1 MKPAIFYKNYISNN
15 PARLILFMY
24 IVSIIIGT
32 ILLML
37 PISSSG
43 GEWTSLIDAFF
54 TIVSSVCVTGLTT
67 VATAIHW
74 STFGKVIILLWIQLG
89 GLGVMTAASMVALIF
104 NKKMSISDRLK
115 LSEEKNA
122 TGIEG
127 IVRIIKFILLST
139 FLAEAIGAIF
149 LSFTFVKDF
158 GLAKGIFYGIFHSIS
173 AFCNAGFDLIGE
185 QSLTPYATNLNISL
199 VISLLIIVGGIG
211 HTVIK
216 EILVKKFRFRKY
228 SVHTKLTLLI
238 TLGLL
243 IIPTLWFL
251 VIEFNNPETLGNYS
265 FFHKI
270 IVAFFQSTTTRT
282 AGFYTSNQAMYLNA
296 SMVITIMLMFIG
308 GSPAGTAGGFKT
320 TTFAALFLITKS
332 NVTKNKDISL
342 FKRRL
347 PEEISE
353 KVIAIFTISL
363 TWIVGVVFLITL
375 FEPTINT
382 LDIVYEVISAY
393 ATVGLTRGI
402 TSDLTIISKLI
413 IAATM
418 IFGKVGPISIIV
430 AFIDSDKHKTYREQK
445 VSILIG

>member
-1 MKPAIFYKNYISNN
+1 
-15 PARLILFMY
+15 
-24 IVSIIIGT
+24 
-32 ILLML
+32 
-37 PISSSG
+37 
-43 GEWTSLIDAFF
+43 
-54 TIVSSVCVTGLTT
+54 
-67 VATAIHW
+67 
-74 STFGKVIILLWIQLG
+74 
-89 GLGVMTAASMVALIF
+89 MTAASMVALIF
-104 NKKMSISDRLK
+104 NRRMSISDRLK

-122 TGIEG
+122 MSIEG

-139 FLAEAIGAIF
+139 FLVEGIGAIF

-185 QSLTPYATNLNISL
+185 QSMTPYATNLNINF
-199 VISLLIIVGGIG
+199 VISALIIIGGIG

-216 EILVKKFRFRKY
+216 EILVKRFRFRKY
-228 SVHTKLTLLI
+228 SVNTKLTLFMTASL
-238 TLGLL
+238 LL
-243 IIPTLWFL
+243 IPTISFL
-251 VIEFNNPETLGNYS
+251 IIEFNNPETLGKYS
-265 FFHKI
+265 FFHKVL
-270 IVAFFQSTTTRT
+270 VAFFQSTTTRT

-363 TWIVGVVFLITL
+363 SWIVGAVFLIAV
-375 FEPTINT
+375 FEPMINT
-382 LDIVYEVISAY
+382 LDIVYEVVSAY

-402 TSDLTIISKLI
+402 TSDLTIMSKLI
-413 IAATM
+413 VAATM
-418 IFGKVGPISIIV
+418 LFGKVGPISIIV
-430 AFIDSDKHKTYREQK
+430 AFINSDKHKSYREQK

>member
-1 MKPAIFYKNYISNN
+1 MKLAQYYKNFISKN

-24 IVSIIIGT
+24 VVSIVIGT

-37 PISSSG
+37 PISSSS
-43 GEWTSLIDAFF
+43 GEWTSLVDSLF
-54 TIVSSVCVTGLTT
+54 TIISSVCVTGLTT
-67 VATAIHW
+67 VVTTIHW
-74 STFGKVIILLWIQLG
+74 SIFGKVVILLWIQLG

-104 NKKMSISDRLK
+104 NRKMSISDRLK

-122 TGIEG
+122 MSIDG

-139 FLAEAIGAIF
+139 FLIEAIGAIF

-158 GLAKGIFYGIFHSIS
+158 GLVKGIFYGVFHSIS
-173 AFCNAGFDLIGE
+173 AFCNAGFDLIGRE
-185 QSLTPYATNLNISL
+185 SMTPYVTNLNISF
-199 VISLLIIVGGIG
+199 VISLLIIIGGIG

-216 EILVKKFRFRKY
+216 EILVKRFEFKKY
-228 SVHTKLTLLI
+228 SVHTKLTLFMTI
-238 TLGLL
+238 GLL
-243 IIPTLWFL
+243 VIPTITFL
-251 VIEFNNPETLGNYS
+251 LIEFNNPETLGKYS
-265 FFHKI
+265 FFNKI
-270 IVAFFQSTTTRT
+270 LVAFFQSTTTRT
-282 AGFYTSNQAMYLNA
+282 AGFYTSNQALYFNA
-296 SMVITIMLMFIG
+296 SMIITIMLMFIG

-320 TTFAALFLITKS
+320 TTFATLFLITKS

-363 TWIVGVVFLITL
+363 TWILTAVFLISI
-375 FEPTINT
+375 FEPTLNT

-413 IAATM
+413 VAATM
-418 IFGKVGPISIIV
+418 LFGKVGPISIIV
-430 AFIDSDKHKTYREQK
+430 AFINSDKHKSYREQK

>member
-1 MKPAIFYKNYISNN
+1 MKISNYYKNYISKN

-24 IVSIIIGT
+24 IMSIIIGT

-37 PISSSG
+37 PISSSS
-43 GEWTSLIDAFF
+43 GEWTSLADALF
-54 TIVSSVCVTGLTT
+54 TIVSAVCVTGLTT
-67 VATAIHW
+67 VVTTIHW
-74 STFGKVIILLWIQLG
+74 SIFGKIIILLWIQLG

-104 NKKMSISDRLK
+104 NRKMSISDRLK

-122 TGIEG
+122 MSIEG

-139 FLAEAIGAIF
+139 FLIEGIGAIF

-173 AFCNAGFDLIGE
+173 AFCNAGFDLIGKR
-185 QSLTPYATNLNISL
+185 SITPYATNLN
-199 VISLLIIVGGIG
+199 VIFVILPLIIIGGIG

-216 EILVKKFRFRKY
+216 ELLVKKFRFKDY
-228 SVHTKLTLLI
+228 SVHTKLTLFM
-238 TLGLL
+238 TAGLL
-243 IIPTLWFL
+243 IIPTIFFL
-251 VIEFNNPETLGNYS
+251 IIEFNNPQTLGEYNL
-265 FFHKI
+265 FNKI
-270 IVAFFQSTTTRT
+270 LVACFQSTTTRT
-282 AGFYTSNQAMYLNA
+282 AGFYTSTQAMYLNA
-296 SMVITIMLMFIG
+296 SMVITIVLMFIG

-347 PEEISE
+347 PEEISK
-353 KVIAIFTISL
+353 KVIAIFTISI
-363 TWIVGVVFLITL
+363 TWIIAAVFLITL
-375 FEPTINT
+375 FEPMINT

-402 TSDLTIISKLI
+402 TGELTIISKLI

-418 IFGKVGPISIIV
+418 LFGKVGPISIIV
-430 AFIDSDKHKTYREQK
+430 AFINSDKHKSYREQK

>member
-1 MKPAIFYKNYISNN
+1 MKPALFYKNYISKN

-24 IVSIIIGT
+24 IVSIIIGA

-37 PISSSG
+37 PISSSS
-43 GEWTSLIDAFF
+43 GEWTSLIDALF
-54 TIVSSVCVTGLTT
+54 TIISAVCVTGLTT
-67 VATAIHW
+67 VVTTIHW
-74 STFGKVIILLWIQLG
+74 SIFGKVVILLWIQLG

-104 NKKMSISDRLK
+104 NRKMSISDRLK

-122 TGIEG
+122 MGIQG

-139 FLAEAIGAIF
+139 FLVEGIGAIF

-185 QSLTPYATNLNISL
+185 QSMTPYATNLNISF
-199 VISLLIIVGGIG
+199 VISFLIIIGGIG

-216 EILVKKFRFRKY
+216 EILVKRFRFRKY
-228 SVHTKLTLLI
+228 SVHTKLTLFI
-238 TLGLL
+238 TASLL
-243 IIPTLWFL
+243 IIPTICFL
-251 VIEFNNPETLGNYS
+251 LIEFNNPETLGKYS
-265 FFHKI
+265 LFNKVL
-270 IVAFFQSTTTRT
+270 VAFFQSTTTRT
-282 AGFYTSNQAMYLNA
+282 AGFYTSNQALYLNA

-308 GSPAGTAGGFKT
+308 GSPGGTAGGFKT

-332 NVTKNKDISL
+332 NVTKNRDISL

-363 TWIVGVVFLITL
+363 TWIVAAVFLIAV
-375 FEPTINT
+375 FEPMINT

-402 TSDLTIISKLI
+402 TSDLTIMSKLI
-413 IAATM
+413 IAITM
-418 IFGKVGPISIIV
+418 LFGKVGPISIIV
-430 AFIDSDKHKTYREQK
+430 AFINSNKHKSYREQK